1 VRPEKV
7 RIEANRCNPAREK
20 PILLPGGHAAAV
32 ITTANEQ
39 KFARF
44 LAGDFDVIIDDLP
57 RLLRQLK
64 PDGPTGFFCDR
75 RTGMATLGRLCAGRA
90 PLVGGYGRRALQ

>member
-1 VRPEKV
+1 
-7 RIEANRCNPAREK
+7 
-20 PILLPGGHAAAV
+20 V